1 MRPASARAFG
11 LGLLII
17 AALSSRGWASPEEA
31 PAVIINPSAQSV
43 KELRRVIQRA
53 LPGIAVTLAD
63 DALTQ
68 SSFLSLEH
76 SHGRSPMDQAL
87 NGRDLSRPEIFE
99 LFNRSSRCI
108 LKQLSTGRSFELQ
121 HVRCEAVPLSSRA
134 WGIAR
139 ANVPIL
145 DGW

>member
-1 MRPASARAFG
+1 MRPASAKAYG
-11 LGLLII
+11 LGLLFI
-17 AALSSRGWASPEEA
+17 AVLSSRVWPSPKDA

-43 KELRRVIQRA
+43 KELRRVIHKA

-76 SHGRSPMDQAL
+76 THGRDPMGQTL

-99 LFNRSSRCI
+99 LFKRESRCI
-108 LKQLSTGRSFELQ
+108 LTQLSTGRSFELH
-121 HVRCEAVPLSSRA
+121 HVECETVPLSSRVE
-134 WGIAR
+134 GELSGAR
-139 ANVPIL
+139 R
-145 DGW
+145 